1 MKNLKKV
8 AWKNSRPPFSNAPIF
23 IPMPKPVLPGLCSQ
37 PLHLNDSS
45 QSGQG
50 PLQLGYSQPIDP
62 HHKLSRQSEG
72 VGELFLTLGQLLE
85 SPIIRTWY
93 SHARGVID
101 FTGCTDFNQP
111 SLTHDTNPVRNLF
124 DHGQIMGNE

>member
-8 AWKNSRPPFSNAPIF
+8 AWKNSSPPFSYAPIF
-23 IPMPKPVLPGLCSQ
+23 ILMPKPVLPGLCSQ
-37 PLHLNDSS
+37 PLHLDDSR

-62 HHKLSRQSEG
+62 HHKLSLQSEG

-93 SHARGVID
+93 SHARAEIASSAMINFGLRASDLAIP
-101 FTGCTDFNQP
+101 T
-111 SLTHDTNPVRNLF
+111 R
-124 DHGQIMGNE
+124 